1 MKGQCDHWRQ
11 TCNECAEQPK
21 LRAPNSV
28 VQSWVTTC
36 CTWKEQTV
44 LFCAL
49 RGPDNNGSPELKS
62 WTRWIRSI
70 VLQNA
75 APNKTFMQRGD
86 TWGIAALA
94 YQRPLVFDMLPVHF
108 LTHFMHAL
116 QVIGCRHPDS
126 DVTTVALTA
135 YGELCEYLH
144 VRPELDQQMTARL
157 QDEV

>member
-21 LRAPNSV
+21 LRASNSV
-28 VQSWVTTC
+28 VRPWVTT

-49 RGPDNNGSPELKS
+49 RGPDSNGSPELKA

-75 APNKTFMQRGD
+75 APKKTFMRREEAWSIGE
-86 TWGIAALA
+86 LA
-94 YQRPLVFDMLPVHF
+94 EQKPLVFDMLPVHF
-108 LTHFMHAL
+108 LTHFMHAV

-126 DVTTVALTA
+126 DVTTVALIA

-144 VRPELDQQMTARL
+144 VRPELMQQMTARL